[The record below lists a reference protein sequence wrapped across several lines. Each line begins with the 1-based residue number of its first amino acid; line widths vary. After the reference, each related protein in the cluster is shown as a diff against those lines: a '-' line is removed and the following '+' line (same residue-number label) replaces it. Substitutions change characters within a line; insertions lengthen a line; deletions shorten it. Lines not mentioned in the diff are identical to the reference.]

1 MKLTNLTDIIL
12 VIELKGFLKMKY
24 LNIMKVRS
32 ISLFIESMRDFTPK
46 ESKSSLWENRGIND
60 FLRERKS
67 KLK

>member
-1 MKLTNLTDIIL
+1 
-12 VIELKGFLKMKY
+12 MKY

-46 ESKSSLWENRGIND
+46 ESKSSLWESRGIND